1 MSDTLKNLVVG
12 ILFIG
17 VVAAGYFMYTQRDSA
32 TLTLDGMSPRS
43 EDLVARTQV
52 FIDRRAELETLKLDI
67 AFFQDARFSSLRSYS
82 TIVPDQNV
90 GRVNIFEAALA
101 VPTTRTV
108 PVQ

>member
-32 TLTLDGMSPRS
+32 TLSLDGMSPRS
-43 EDLVARTQV
+43 EDLIARTQI
-52 FIDRRAELETLKLDI
+52 FIDRRAELEALKLDVT
-67 AFFQDARFSSLRSYS
+67 FFQDPRFSSLRSYS
-82 TIVPDQNV
+82 TVVPDQTV
-90 GRVNIFEAALA
+90 GRANIFDAATA